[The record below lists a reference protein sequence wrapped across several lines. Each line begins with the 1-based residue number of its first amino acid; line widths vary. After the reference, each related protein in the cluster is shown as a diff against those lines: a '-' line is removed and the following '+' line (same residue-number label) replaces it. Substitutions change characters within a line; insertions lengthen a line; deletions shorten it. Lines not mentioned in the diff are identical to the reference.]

1 MGSDVRG
8 ALATHR
14 AARERA
20 MLDASTPAWKYEG
33 KEWNRYQMME
43 LMVARVSEGEDLV
56 DICSDPALPTL
67 REVRSWYK
75 NHPDFLREMQEAL
88 ECRGD
93 HVMAKARK
101 AVESVEEKDD
111 VPAAKLKMEFY
122 EREAARLNS
131 EHQNKTVV
139 KKEGELDNLNE
150 DQLKMRLKAIMAAH
164 PGLKTLVNAPDGE
177 VHDAEIVNAPGG
189 EIGMVINDVDTENTS
204 E

>member
-1 MGSDVRG
+1 MGTDVSG

-20 MLDASTPAWKYEG
+20 MLAASTPAWKYDG
-33 KEWNRYQMME
+33 REWNRYQMME
-43 LMVARVSEGEDLV
+43 LLVARVSEGEDLV
-56 DICSDPALPTL
+56 DITADPALPTL

-75 NHPDFLREMQEAL
+75 NHPDFYREMQEAL

-93 HVMAKARK
+93 HAMAKARR
-101 AVESVEEKDD
+101 AVDAVEEKDD

-122 EREAARLNS
+122 EREAARLNQ

-150 DQLKMRLKAIMAAH
+150 EQLQMRLNAILEAH
-164 PGLKTLVNAPDGE
+164 PELRKRISGPVQDAVVIEASAGE
-177 VHDAEIVNAPGG
+177 L
-189 EIGMVINDVDTENTS
+189 GMGNNDTENTS